1 MKKLFAVACLALG
14 LALAPY
20 ARAEKPDLLEVI
32 DLSGEVNASMAAQVT
47 AAVEAIN
54 DSQKVKAV
62 LLIVDTPGGG
72 VTASSAIYEELSKL
86 KMPVVGWC
94 NNLCASGGM
103 YILMSP
109 RVKYVGLRSQTIAG
123 SIGVVLSITRFNRLL
138 DWMKIDNETYVS
150 GALKDA
156 GNPTRA
162 AKDDERK
169 YLQEINDTLAAR
181 FYEIVGKSRKITD
194 WAQVKS
200 ARIFIGQ
207 EAVKVGLADAVMSK
221 AEAIRKA
228 KELSGS
234 KTIFTREEL
243 KKMSHAADEN
253 AVYQLPLPLP
263 QFGDLP
269 WLIELAKEVRSG
281 ESVKFEYRLPLTF

>member
-1 MKKLFAVACLALG
+1 MKKLFAVVCLALG

-32 DLSGEVNASMAAQVT
+32 DLSGEVNSSMAAQVT

-54 DSQKVKAV
+54 ESQKVKAV

-109 RVKYVGLRSQTIAG
+109 SVKYVGLRSQTIAG
-123 SIGVVLSITRFNRLL
+123 SIGVILSITRFNRLL

-169 YLQEINDTLAAR
+169 YLQDINDTLAAR

-194 WAQVKS
+194 WPQVKS

-207 EAVKVGLADAVMSK
+207 EAVKIGLADAVMSK
-221 AEAIRKA
+221 ADAIKKA

-253 AVYQLPLPLP
+253 STYQLPLPLP